1 MTKKEKLVELK
12 TRVEKISEKDLKDI
26 KTIISLVNNLQ
37 FKIGQ
42 IEGQKHNLLHE
53 LAVVQ
58 KKIVEKQDEFE
69 KEYGTH
75 DININDGT
83 INWPEDKKEE
93 NEK

>member
-42 IEGQKHNLLHE
+42 IEGQKILPWNTL
-53 LAVVQ
+53 
-58 KKIVEKQDEFE
+58 I
-69 KEYGTH
+69 Y
-75 DININDGT
+75 
-83 INWPEDKKEE
+83 
-93 NEK
+93 